1 MSGHSHWSTIKFK
14 KGIEDAKRSKVF
26 SKFAKEITVAA
37 RDGGGDLNFNPR
49 LRMVVEKA
57 KQENMPSDNIEKAIK
72 KGTGELKG
80 EVLEEF
86 LFEAYGIDGVA
97 ILIEGI
103 TDNINRTVNE
113 LKQTIAQNGG
123 KMVEAGAIRWMFDKK
138 GVIDVKQG
146 EKDDEETELDLISAG
161 AEDIS
166 KEEDL
171 FIVETKVENLDS
183 TRKNLESM
191 GYKIESSTLSWI
203 PKERVTANQEKN
215 YKLFEAL
222 DDSDDVREFYYNL
235 NEE

>member
-86 LFEAYGIDGVA
+86 LFEAYGVDGVA

-146 EKDDEETELDLISAG
+146 EKDDEETELDLIGAG

-171 FIVETKVENLDS
+171 FVVETKVENLDS
-183 TRKNLESM
+183 TRKNIESM
-191 GYKIESSTLSWI
+191 GYKVENSSLSWI
-203 PKERVTANQEKN
+203 PKERVTANKEKN

-222 DDSDDVREFYYNL
+222 DDSEDVKEFYYNL